1 MVGDNGERWLRFAGE
16 PFFDV
21 ELQVKGLK
29 PTVLARPS
37 VDEASE
43 LWDRFFYPMGASL
56 ELRKATTEVDVTLSY
71 KKHPWFGN
79 VKTTI
84 TVK

>member
-1 MVGDNGERWLRFAGE
+1 
-16 PFFDV
+16 
-21 ELQVKGLK
+21 
-29 PTVLARPS
+29 LARPS
-37 VDEASE
+37 AEEASD
-43 LWDRFFYPMGASL
+43 LWDRFFYPMSASL
-56 ELRKATTEVDVTLSY
+56 ELRKATTEVDVTLFY